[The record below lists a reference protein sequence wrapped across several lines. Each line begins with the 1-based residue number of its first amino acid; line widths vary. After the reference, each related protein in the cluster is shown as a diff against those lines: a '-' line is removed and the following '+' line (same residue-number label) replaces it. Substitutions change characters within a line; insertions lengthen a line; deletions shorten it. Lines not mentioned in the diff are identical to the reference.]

1 MQLNLDEILQVAKND
16 KTVRKVEKEDIN
28 RIYKEILKRHK
39 LPKTPVTYSLLL
51 VYLLNWYK
59 KKFFFLEKRV
69 NQLSDMSQKED
80 ITKKRE
86 YMEFMAVSYIY
97 FFRKGVQFD

>member
-59 KKFFFLEKRV
+59 
-69 NQLSDMSQKED
+69 N
-80 ITKKRE
+80 
-86 YMEFMAVSYIY
+86 
-97 FFRKGVQFD
+97 